1 MSTPFISRRTLVLI
15 LILAGL
21 AGLLLQVALRSGPLA
36 PVPVTE
42 TTVAEHALQPALFG
56 VGTVEARYTYRIGP
70 TAAGRLKRLVVEVND
85 AVQAGDVLGEMD
97 PVDLDQRIRAQS
109 AAIRRAEAA
118 LAEAEARQVYAR
130 QQSRRYAQLPDATS
144 AEMRATK
151 KQDAQIAHAG
161 QAAAHEELARTR
173 ADLEALHALRANL
186 RLLAPVAG
194 IVTLRAAE
202 PGSTVIAGETVVEM
216 IDPARLWVNVRFDQ
230 LSATGLAAGLPAHV
244 ELRSRNAEVLAGQV
258 LRIEPKAD
266 AVTEELLAKV
276 VFDAVPAPLP
286 SLGEL
291 AEVTV
296 DLPALPATPV
306 VPNAALHRDGTQTGV
321 WRITAE
327 GLQFVAVRTGR
338 SDLDG
343 QVQVL
348 DGLAAGDRIV
358 AYSTRPLDARSR
370 IQVVRQIPGVPQ

>member
-1 MSTPFISRRTLVLI
+1 MSLSFISRRTLVLV

-21 AGLLLQVALRSGPLA
+21 VALLLQVALRSGPLA

-42 TTVAEHALQPALFG
+42 TTVEARALQPALFG

-70 TAAGRLKRLVVEVND
+70 TTAGRLKQLAVEVGD
-85 AVQAGDVLGEMD
+85 TVQAGDLLGEMD
-97 PVDLDQRIRAQS
+97 PVDLAERIRAQS
-109 AAIRRAEAA
+109 AAIKRAEAW
-118 LAEAEARQVYAR
+118 LAEAEARQTYAR
-130 QQSRRYAQLPDATS
+130 QQSRRYEQLPDATS

-151 KQDAQIAHAG
+151 KQDAQIASAAH
-161 QAAAHEELARTR
+161 AAAREELARTR
-173 ADLEALHALRANL
+173 ADLAALHALRANL

-194 IVTLRAAE
+194 IVTLRAVE

-230 LSATGLAAGLPAHV
+230 LGANGLAAGLPAHIA
-244 ELRSRNAEVLAGQV
+244 LRSRNAEMLLGQV
-258 LRIEPKAD
+258 LRVEPKAD

-286 SLGEL
+286 PLGEL

-327 GLQFVAVRTGR
+327 GPQFVTVRTGR

-348 DGLAAGDRIV
+348 EGLVAGDRIV
-358 AYSTRPLDARSR
+358 AYSSRPLDARSR
-370 IQVVRQIPGVPQ
+370 ITVVERMPGVPQ